1 MDCKQFDSV
10 LDRAPISQEL
20 PDDARLHL
28 AECARCR
35 VLYSWL
41 SETPAAGVP
50 AAIPNRL
57 ADSLR
62 ASLVPVKRLPAVPL
76 GALRLLGACAVILAV
91 LLAAM
96 GTAGVARMTGPQ
108 LGIMTALLATG
119 AVLLSS
125 SLAAQMRPGSRTYT
139 RSAAVS
145 VLLAIGAVGGIFPWH
160 VSPAFVAQG
169 LPCLASGILV
179 AVAGAVVLR
188 ILVRRGAPVSARSI
202 RVTLGAAAGWLAL
215 ITLQYKCPHQ
225 EAPHLLAW
233 HGGVLLLSAAAGLA
247 WAREPRFRRDSR
259 AA

>member
-1 MDCKQFDSV
+1 MRAVPRAVQLAFRNTGRRSAGCDPESPRRFAARLAGSGEEAAGGSPRGAPAPGGLRRDSSRV
-10 LDRAPISQEL
+10 ARRDGNGGRGADDGSAIGDHDRAS
-20 PDDARLHL
+20 R
-28 AECARCR
+28 
-35 VLYSWL
+35 
-41 SETPAAGVP
+41 
-50 AAIPNRL
+50 NRRR
-57 ADSLR
+57 S
-62 ASLVPVKRLPAVPL
+62 SLV
-76 GALRLLGACAVILAV
+76 
-91 LLAAM
+91 
-96 GTAGVARMTGPQ
+96 
-108 LGIMTALLATG
+108 
-119 AVLLSS
+119 